1 MLTVGY
7 EGRGEDDEKWLHYY
21 PDSHELDIRDW
32 TDALVGHADWD
43 VWHDLDVTGAGELE
57 RRLHVLGRAIRS
69 R

>member
-43 VWHDLDVTGAGELE
+43 VWHDPDVTEAGELE
-57 RRLHVLGRAIRS
+57 RRVHVLGRAIRS